1 MIEIEDT
8 FIGAEGV
15 GAFVKGN
22 WKQLTQLSFCIYLFK
37 QIGIVLLGKE
47 LSKFYFVIV
56 NTYKR

>member
-37 QIGIVLLGKE
+37 
-47 LSKFYFVIV
+47 
-56 NTYKR
+56 